1 MSVWVKVDWP
11 LMFSYWKIFASEN
24 LLMSRTEAEPPVLLS
39 EMGLRLRN
47 HRQARGWTLKDVAEA
62 SGLAISTV
70 SKVER
75 GQMSPTYDKLLQLSR
90 GLGIDISELFGSEPT
105 GAVSLRS
112 AVTRRDQAH
121 RVSTPNYD
129 YGYLAATLAGKSMV
143 PATAFVKAR
152 SLKEFGT
159 LLRHAGEEFLFV
171 LSGCLDLHLEDRD
184 PVRLHAGDSV
194 YFDAAQGHAFLS
206 VGEEDAEILVVLS
219 GDDR

>member
-1 MSVWVKVDWP
+1 MTS
-11 LMFSYWKIFASEN
+11 SEAD
-24 LLMSRTEAEPPVLLS
+24 TPVPLS
-39 EMGLRLRN
+39 EMGSRLRA
-47 HRQARGWTLKDVAEA
+47 HRLARGWTLKAVAEA

-90 GLGIDISELFGSEPT
+90 GLGIDISELFGSEPE
-105 GAVSLRS
+105 GNVPLRS

-121 RVSTPNYD
+121 RVTTPNYD

-143 PATAFVKAR
+143 PAVAWVRAR
-152 SLKEFGT
+152 SLKEFGP

-171 LSGCLDLHLEDRD
+171 LSGIVEVHLDDREA
-184 PVRLHAGDSV
+184 VLLRQGESI

-206 VGEEDAEILVVLS
+206 VGDGDAEILVVLS

>member
-1 MSVWVKVDWP
+1 MGQADVVSLAP
-11 LMFSYWKIFASEN
+11 
-24 LLMSRTEAEPPVLLS
+24 LS
-39 EMGLRLRN
+39 EMGSRIRT
-47 HRQARGWTLKDVAEA
+47 HRRARGWTLKQVAEA

-90 GLGIDISELFGSEPT
+90 GLGIDISELFGS
-105 GAVSLRS
+105 AVDETLARRS
-112 AVTRRDQAH
+112 VVTRRDQAH

-143 PATAFVKAR
+143 PATARVRAR
-152 SLKEFGT
+152 SIKEFGT

-171 LSGCLDLHLEDRD
+171 LSGTVEVYLDDRE
-184 PVRLHAGDSV
+184 PVRLGQGESI

-206 VGEEDAEILVVLS
+206 VGDGDAEILVVLS